1 MSETDPEDPAG
12 GPVGAPRTSGR
23 RARRRRPGRPG
34 RPGWRLVTPAVVV
47 VSGLLFSVSA
57 TNSEGTD
64 LRPGRYR
71 DMASIVQ
78 GEASRYDALA
88 ARASALTEEVDAL
101 TASVASDEVEQLR
114 DVVASLREPAGL
126 EPEVGAGVSVVLA
139 DAPDQV
145 VEDAVA
151 AGVQDINELVVHQQ
165 DIQAVVNALWRGGA
179 EAVTVEGQRL
189 VSTTGIKCEGNAV
202 QLQGIPYPQPYE
214 IAAVGDPVD
223 LATAL
228 ERDPYVAGYRAA
240 AADPSVAVGWQMD
253 LETEVVAPGYDG
265 LLDLSYAEPLD

>member
-1 MSETDPEDPAG
+1 MSQIAPEDPAG
-12 GPVGAPRTSGR
+12 GPADAPGTT
-23 RARRRRPGRPG
+23 GRPARPARLG

-88 ARASALTEEVDAL
+88 ARAAGLTAEVDAL
-101 TASVASDEVEQLR
+101 SASVTSDEVEQLR
-114 DVVASLREPAGL
+114 DEVAALREPAGL

-139 DAPDQV
+139 DAPDKV
-145 VEDAVA
+145 VADAVV

-228 ERDPYVAGYRAA
+228 ERDPYVSGYRAA
-240 AADPSVAVGWQMD
+240 AADPSVAVGWQME
-253 LETEVVAPGYDG
+253 LEAEVVAPAYDG